1 MLLPDAMNCTFLFHL
16 QCLQDAQGL
25 LSCADRS
32 AFLSTYSAINQ
43 HVEDVLLEVLMALET
58 EETTT
63 DPRLTEQTSFQLLF
77 SLSAV
82 AQLLLATKAS
92 VSVVGRTQETSSSP
106 RHSLR
111 NCASDSAVVGD
122 GLGATAAPQTTTGQD
137 KYEDHSAIS
146 SSTNLPCSSYSPQ
159 ASQPRGSRGA
169 EMSSSAK
176 TPSTTL
182 PTQQPNMG
190 NKMAVPQL
198 KPLQLKVHSTLQVLV
213 TEVRSVEEF
222 WVQPLTQDLEK
233 LTYEMRYNALTDS
246 CLDCSG

>member
-1 MLLPDAMNCTFLFHL
+1 M
-16 QCLQDAQGL
+16 
-25 LSCADRS
+25 DRS
-32 AFLSTYSAINQ
+32 AFLSTYSSINQ
-43 HVEDVLLEVLMALET
+43 HIEDVLLEVLMALET

-63 DPRLTEQTSFQLLF
+63 DPRLIEQTSFQLMF

-92 VSVVGRTQETSSSP
+92 VSMVGRTQETSSSP
-106 RHSLR
+106 NHSLH

-122 GLGATAAPQTTTGQD
+122 GLKTTTAPHTTTGQD
-137 KYEDHSAIS
+137 KYEDRNAVSSA
-146 SSTNLPCSSYSPQ
+146 TYPPCSSSSPR

-169 EMSSSAK
+169 ATSSSAQ

-222 WVQPLTQDLEK
+222 WVQPLTHDLEK
-233 LTYEMRYNALTDS
+233 LTHEMRYSALADS